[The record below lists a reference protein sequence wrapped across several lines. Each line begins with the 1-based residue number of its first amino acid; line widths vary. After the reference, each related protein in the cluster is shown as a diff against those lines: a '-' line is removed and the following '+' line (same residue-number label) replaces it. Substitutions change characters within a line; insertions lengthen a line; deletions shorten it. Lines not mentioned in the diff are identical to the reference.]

1 MGETRWLSERE
12 QEIWRAFVFAVEGL
26 TEHFDRQLQRD
37 SGMPYTYYEILV
49 ALSEAPD
56 RTLRMST
63 LAGARGSSRSRLSHA
78 VARLEEVGWV
88 QRHSCPTDRRG
99 SFATLTDAGF
109 ATLEAAAHG
118 HVTAVREKLFD
129 VLTPEQ
135 ITALGEISTA
145 ILAGLDCTGPPPCH
159 NAAIERGVASEP
171 VPD

>member
-1 MGETRWLSERE
+1 VDGTRWLDEGE
-12 QEIWRAFVFAVEGL
+12 QEIWRAFITATEGL

-49 ALSEAPD
+49 ALSEAPT

-63 LAGARGSSRSRLSHA
+63 LAGRRGSSRSRLSHA

-88 QRHSCPTDRRG
+88 RRRTCPTDKRG
-99 SFATLTDAGF
+99 SFAELTNAGF
-109 ATLEAAAHG
+109 AALEAAAPG

-135 ITALGEISTA
+135 IRSLGEISKA
-145 ILAGLDCTGPPPCH
+145 ILASLNCQEST
-159 NAAIERGVASEP
+159 ASCEEP
-171 VPD
+171 DPAP

>member
-1 MGETRWLSERE
+1 MAETRWLDEGE
-12 QEIWRAFVFAVEGL
+12 QEIWRAFITATEGL
-26 TEHFDRQLQRD
+26 TEYFDRQLQRD

-88 QRHSCPTDRRG
+88 KRRTCPTDKRG
-99 SFATLTDAGF
+99 SFAMLTDEGF
-109 ATLEAAAHG
+109 AALEAAAPG

-129 VLTPEQ
+129 MLTPEQ
-135 ITALGEISTA
+135 LASLGQISKA
-145 ILAGLDCTGPPPCH
+145 ILSGLNCQETAANCEEPADSDC
-159 NAAIERGVASEP
+159 
-171 VPD
+171 